1 MRERYKVRAMV
12 ALLALLTVTFSGVV
26 RAQNPNGRL
35 IVTVKDEAEAVVA
48 GATITVTNVGTGVT
62 AKSEV
67 NETGVATFPQLA
79 VGEYTVEVEAP
90 NFQKAVYQ
98 QVKIEVGKE

>member
-1 MRERYKVRAMV
+1 MRGRYKARAMV
-12 ALLALLTVTFSGVV
+12 AFLALVSVTFSGVV
-26 RAQNPNGRL
+26 WAQNPNGRL
-35 IVTVKDEAEAVVA
+35 IVTVKDESEAVVA
-48 GATITVTNVGTGVT
+48 GATITVTNPGTGATTT
-62 AKSEV
+62 AEV

-98 QVKIEVGKE
+98 QV